1 MADKKSKTT
10 PQDELGASEEFILP
24 VTPPPQ
30 PSNSVRK
37 GDQLDEL
44 TSPPS
49 AAGNE
54 NGDSGFDINGVFL
67 VGTAPSSSSDTA
79 GDDAPIDDQFVR
91 DDTLLTREDI
101 EESTVP
107 HVGGAKSEGA
117 TAPIALVFVLIS
129 IIIGLLFYIANK
141 SSNQTVSGSSVIQT
155 SSDADK
161 ELISAREEAEAMRQK
176 VAELTTKL
184 RGMESDA
191 GAEQSAAARNIAEML
206 RQKREADKKVSELQ
220 AEVERLSRLV
230 RSPAASEMGRNSAAT
245 VLPLPQA
252 EGTLY
257 RVSGLRPGDT
267 LNVRG
272 GPGVQNPIVT
282 QLQNGV
288 RVRVIGPSVSNG
300 PDVWLPCLVAGS
312 VTDPAT
318 GLSRPWQ
325 QKGWINSMFVEEVLS
340 P

>member
-1 MADKKSKTT
+1 MANKTSKTT
-10 PQDELGASEEFILP
+10 PQDKLGASEEFILP
-24 VTPPPQ
+24 VAPPPQ

-37 GDQLDEL
+37 GDQLNEP
-44 TSPPS
+44 TTPPS
-49 AAGNE
+49 SAGNG
-54 NGDSGFDINGVFL
+54 NGGSGFDINGTPL
-67 VGTAPSSSSDTA
+67 VGIAPSSASDTA
-79 GDDAPIDDQFVR
+79 GDDAPIEDQLAL
-91 DDTLLTREDI
+91 DETLLATEDI
-101 EESTVP
+101 DESTVP
-107 HVGGAKSEGA
+107 HVVGAKSERA
-117 TAPIALVFVLIS
+117 TAPMAFVVVLIS
-129 IIIGLLFYIANK
+129 MIIGLLFYIANK
-141 SSNQTVSGSSVIQT
+141 NGNQTVSPPSIIQT

-161 ELISAREEAEAMRQK
+161 DLISAREEADAMRQK

-184 RGMESDA
+184 RGMESDTR
-191 GAEQSAAARNIAEML
+191 AEQSAAASKIADML
-206 RQKREADKKVSELQ
+206 RQKRETDKKVSELQ
-220 AEVERLSRLV
+220 AEVERLNRLV
-230 RSPAASEMGRNSAAT
+230 RSRAAPEMEHNSAAT
-245 VLPLPQA
+245 VQPLPQA
-252 EGTLY
+252 EGALY

-272 GPGVQNPIVT
+272 GPGIQNPIVT

-325 QKGWINSMFVEEVLS
+325 QKGWINSMFIEEVLS